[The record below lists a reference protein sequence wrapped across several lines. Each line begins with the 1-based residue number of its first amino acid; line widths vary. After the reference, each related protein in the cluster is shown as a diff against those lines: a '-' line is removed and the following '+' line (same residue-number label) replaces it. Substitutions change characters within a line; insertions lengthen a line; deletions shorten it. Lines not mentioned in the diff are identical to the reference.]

1 MPEFQPI
8 GAITGRLFTD
18 QIDQSQPKRQASAD
32 FWRDLNNDLNAAR
45 TPAEK
50 DAVWQRYATA
60 QADAKLT
67 RRQRRGS
74 TLEPVKFRPLDRN
87 QRARLI
93 FLAERLDANTRQP
106 KQHGGC
112 LKRTGL
118 QVLRVLLFHF
128 HNVANGRCDPSL
140 DSIAAAAGM
149 ARSTVVEALK
159 RLEAAGILERI
170 RRARWIRQS
179 GRMRCVQW
187 SNAYRLNVPTRYRQD
202 EGDFASL
209 APAPA
214 SESGN
219 RPPTTSAH
227 NNKLGGGG
235 YGDICPELQRA
246 LARLGN
252 AIADRAEAENP
263 SQQQGLAPA

>member
-8 GAITGRLFTD
+8 GAITGRLFT
-18 QIDQSQPKRQASAD
+18 SQTDRPEPQRPASAD
-32 FWRDLNNDLNAAR
+32 FWCDLDNDLKAAR
-45 TPAEK
+45 TPEEK
-50 DAVWQRYATA
+50 EAVWQRYATE
-60 QADAKLT
+60 QANTKPT
-67 RRQRRGS
+67 RRQRRSS

-93 FLAERLDANTRQP
+93 FLAERLDANTRKP

-140 DSIAAAAGM
+140 DTIAAAAGM
-149 ARSTVVEALK
+149 ARSTVVDALK
-159 RLEAAGILERI
+159 RLETAGILERI
-170 RRARWIRQS
+170 RRARWIRQA
-179 GRMRCVQW
+179 GRKRCVQW
-187 SNAYRLNVPTRYRQD
+187 SNAYLLNVPTCYRQD
-202 EGDFASL
+202 EGNFAVP
-209 APAPA
+209 AAAPA

-219 RPPTTSAH
+219 RSPTTTAH

-252 AIADRAEAENP
+252 AIADKAEAEP
-263 SQQQGLAPA
+263 ASLQQDLAPA

>member
-8 GAITGRLFTD
+8 GTITEHLFTSQTD
-18 QIDQSQPKRQASAD
+18 QPQPKRPASAD
-32 FWRDLNNDLNAAR
+32 FWRDLDKDLKAAR
-45 TPAEK
+45 TPEEQE
-50 DAVWQRYATA
+50 AVWQRYTA
-60 QADAKLT
+60 EQANARPT

-93 FLAERLDANTRQP
+93 FLAERLDANTRKP
-106 KQHGGC
+106 RQHGGC

-128 HNVANGRCDPSL
+128 HNVATGRCDPSL
-140 DSIAAAAGM
+140 DTIAAAAGM
-149 ARSTVVEALK
+149 ARSTVVDALK
-159 RLEAAGILERI
+159 RLETAGILERI
-170 RRARWIRQS
+170 RRARWIRQA
-179 GRMRCVQW
+179 GRKRCVQW
-187 SNAYRLNVPTRYRQD
+187 SNAYLLNVPTCYRQD
-202 EGDFASL
+202 EGNFAVS
-209 APAPA
+209 APATA

-227 NNKLGGGG
+227 NNKLGSGG
-235 YGDICPELQRA
+235 YGEICPELQRA

-252 AIADRAEAENP
+252 AIADKAEAENP
-263 SQQQGLAPA
+263 SLQQGVAPA

>member
-8 GAITGRLFTD
+8 GAITERLFT
-18 QIDQSQPKRQASAD
+18 SQTDRPEPQRPASAD
-32 FWRDLNNDLNAAR
+32 FWCDLDNDLKAAR
-45 TPAEK
+45 TPEERE
-50 DAVWQRYATA
+50 AVWQRYTA
-60 QADAKLT
+60 EQAGTRPT

-93 FLAERLDANTRQP
+93 FLAERLDAQT
-106 KQHGGC
+106 KKKGKHGGC

-128 HNVANGRCDPSL
+128 HNVATGRCDPSL
-140 DSIAAAAGM
+140 DTLAAAAGM
-149 ARSTVVEALK
+149 ARSTVVDALK

-170 RRARWIRQS
+170 RRARWIRQD
-179 GRMRCVQW
+179 GRKRCVQW
-187 SNAYRLNVPTRYRQD
+187 SNAYRLNVPTCYRQN
-202 EGDFASL
+202 EGDFAL
-209 APAPA
+209 PPPAPA

-219 RPPTTSAH
+219 RPPTTAA
-227 NNKLGGGG
+227 NNKKLAGGG
-235 YGDICPELQRA
+235 YGEICPELQRA

-252 AIADRAEAENP
+252 AIADKAEAENP
-263 SQQQGLAPA
+263 SLQQSVAPA

>member
-8 GAITGRLFTD
+8 GTITGRLFTD
-18 QIDQSQPKRQASAD
+18 QTDRPEPQRPASAD
-32 FWRDLNNDLNAAR
+32 FWCDLDKDLKAAR
-45 TPAEK
+45 TPEEQE
-50 DAVWQRYATA
+50 AVWQRYATG
-60 QADAKLT
+60 QADT
-67 RRQRRGS
+67 RPPRRQRRSS

-93 FLAERLDANTRQP
+93 FLAERLDANTHKP

-128 HNVANGRCDPSL
+128 HNVASGRCDPSL
-140 DSIAAAAGM
+140 DTLAAAAGM
-149 ARSTVVEALK
+149 ARSTVVDALK
-159 RLEAAGILERI
+159 RLEEAGILERI
-170 RRARWIRQS
+170 RRARWIRQA
-179 GRMRCVQW
+179 GRKRCVQW

-202 EGDFASL
+202 EGNFAVS
-209 APAPA
+209 APATA

-219 RPPTTSAH
+219 RPLTTSAH

-235 YGDICPELQRA
+235 MARSAPNSKGPS
-246 LARLGN
+246 LA
-252 AIADRAEAENP
+252 
-263 SQQQGLAPA
+263 

>member
-8 GAITGRLFTD
+8 GAITGRLFTSQTD
-18 QIDQSQPKRQASAD
+18 QPQPKRPASAD
-32 FWRDLNNDLNAAR
+32 FWRDLDNDLKAAR
-45 TPAEK
+45 TLEEQE
-50 DAVWQRYATA
+50 AVWQRYATG
-60 QADAKLT
+60 QADTGAP
-67 RRQRRGS
+67 RRQRRSS

-93 FLAERLDANTRQP
+93 FLAERLDANTRKP
-106 KQHGGC
+106 RQHGGC

-140 DSIAAAAGM
+140 DTIAAAAGM

-170 RRARWIRQS
+170 RRARWIRQA
-179 GRMRCVQW
+179 GRKRCVQW
-187 SNAYRLNVPTRYRQD
+187 SNAYLLNVPTCYRQD
-202 EGDFASL
+202 EGNYAVPT
-209 APAPA
+209 PATA

-227 NNKLGGGG
+227 NKKPGEG
-235 YGDICPELQRA
+235 YGEICPELQRA

-252 AIADRAEAENP
+252 AIADKAEAENP
-263 SQQQGLAPA
+263 SLKQSLTPA

>member
-8 GAITGRLFTD
+8 GTITEHLFT
-18 QIDQSQPKRQASAD
+18 SQTDRPEPKRQASGD
-32 FWRDLNNDLNAAR
+32 LWRDLDKDLKAAR
-45 TPAEK
+45 TPEEK
-50 DAVWQRYATA
+50 EAVWQRYASE
-60 QADAKLT
+60 QANTQPT

-74 TLEPVKFRPLDRN
+74 TLEPVQFRPLDRN

-93 FLAERLDANTRQP
+93 FLAERLDAQT
-106 KQHGGC
+106 KKKGKHGGC

-140 DSIAAAAGM
+140 DTIAAAAGM
-149 ARSTVVEALK
+149 ARSTVVDALK
-159 RLEAAGILERI
+159 RLETAGILERI
-170 RRARWIRQS
+170 RRARWIRQA
-179 GRMRCVQW
+179 GRKRCVQW
-187 SNAYRLNVPTRYRQD
+187 SNAYLLNVPTCYRQD
-202 EGDFASL
+202 EGNFTVSL
-209 APAPA
+209 PATA

-219 RPPTTSAH
+219 RSPTTSAH

-235 YGDICPELQRA
+235 YGDMCPELQRA

-252 AIADRAEAENP
+252 AIAEKAEAENP
-263 SQQQGLAPA
+263 SLQQGLAPT

>member
-8 GAITGRLFTD
+8 GTITEHLFTNQTGRPE
-18 QIDQSQPKRQASAD
+18 PKRQASVD
-32 FWRDLNNDLNAAR
+32 VWRDLDKDLKAAR
-45 TPAEK
+45 TPEEK
-50 DAVWQRYATA
+50 EAVWQRYTA
-60 QADAKLT
+60 EQAGT
-67 RRQRRGS
+67 RPMRRQRRGS
-74 TLEPVKFRPLDRN
+74 TLEPVQFRPLDRN

-93 FLAERLDANTRQP
+93 FLAERLDAQT
-106 KQHGGC
+106 KKKGKHGGC

-128 HNVANGRCDPSL
+128 HNVATGRCDPSL
-140 DSIAAAAGM
+140 DTIAAAAGM

-170 RRARWIRQS
+170 RRARWIRQG
-179 GRMRCVQW
+179 GRKRCVQW
-187 SNAYRLNVPTRYRQD
+187 SNAYRLNVPTCYRHD
-202 EGDFASL
+202 EGDFAVP

-219 RPPTTSAH
+219 RPLTTTAH
-227 NNKLGGGG
+227 NNKLGEG
-235 YGDICPELQRA
+235 YGEICPELQRA

-252 AIADRAEAENP
+252 AIADKAEAENP
-263 SQQQGLAPA
+263 SLRQGLAPA

>member
-8 GAITGRLFTD
+8 GAITGRLFTSQTD
-18 QIDQSQPKRQASAD
+18 QPQPKRPASVD
-32 FWRDLNNDLNAAR
+32 VWRDLDNDLKAAR
-45 TPAEK
+45 TLEEQE
-50 DAVWQRYATA
+50 AVWQRYATG
-60 QADAKLT
+60 QADARPT
-67 RRQRRGS
+67 RRQRRSS

-93 FLAERLDANTRQP
+93 FLAERLDANTRKP
-106 KQHGGC
+106 RQHGGC

-140 DSIAAAAGM
+140 DTLAAAAGM

-170 RRARWIRQS
+170 RRARWIRQA
-179 GRMRCVQW
+179 GRKRCVQW
-187 SNAYRLNVPTRYRQD
+187 SNAYLLNVPTCYRLD
-202 EGDFASL
+202 EGDFAV
-209 APAPA
+209 PALTTA

-227 NNKLGGGG
+227 NKKLGGEG
-235 YGDICPELQRA
+235 YGEICPELQRA

-252 AIADRAEAENP
+252 AIADKAEAENP
-263 SQQQGLAPA
+263 SLQQGVAPA